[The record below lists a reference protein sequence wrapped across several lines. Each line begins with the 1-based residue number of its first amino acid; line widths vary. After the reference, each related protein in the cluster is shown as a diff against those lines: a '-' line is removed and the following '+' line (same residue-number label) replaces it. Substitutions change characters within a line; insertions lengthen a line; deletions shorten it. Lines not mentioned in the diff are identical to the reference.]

1 MATIPSPHKEPGA
14 FNLLNEHAHRLLLAK
29 YGRCDHVNYRRAIE
43 KFRFLKAIICFTL
56 KIVVSAAVTDVAE
69 DDLIDP
75 IRNLVT
81 TIIDG
86 IITWDDDGG
95 PLIHDVVSQMHFD
108 VRAYYALSLM
118 ARPVPV
124 ERADLAMPAES
135 TPAGLT
141 AFLREMTKEIGMQAF
156 WNARLL
162 PRPDIEPKIY
172 LAPLEPL
179 WTKLQTPEQERDIAR
194 ATVKHNIDYQH
205 PIPEHQ
211 INFPEWFLCN
221 HYRPGL

>member
-14 FNLLNEHAHRLLLAK
+14 FNLLHEYGHRMLLTK
-29 YGRCDHVNYRRAIE
+29 YGRCDHVDYRRAIE
-43 KFRFLKAIICFTL
+43 KFRFLKAVICFTL

-69 DDLIDP
+69 DDFIDP
-75 IRNLVT
+75 IRHLVT

-86 IITWDDDGG
+86 ITWEDDGRQ
-95 PLIHDVVSQMHFD
+95 LIHDVVSQMHFD

-162 PRPDIEPKIY
+162 PRPDIEPHIY
-172 LAPLEPL
+172 LAPLYPL
-179 WTKLQTPEQERDIAR
+179 WTKLQTPEQQRDVAR
-194 ATVKHNIDYQH
+194 ATVKHNLDYQH
-205 PIPEHQ
+205 PVLGHHRD
-211 INFPEWFLCN
+211 FPEWFLCN